1 MRTIVGSVL
10 ILLLATAA
18 PEQTGGTDTSTTAT
32 VTGSTAATATSST
45 AATATGST
53 TGSSTA
59 STAAPTSSTATGST
73 AGSSTA
79 STAAPTS
86 STPTAAPA
94 SSPTATPASSA
105 TATPGSN
112 TTVTSASSTTMTPA
126 SNTTATPVSNT
137 TATPASNT
145 TAVTSTTTGAPVP
158 VTAVILME
166 LNCSLNQD
174 FTSDLSDSSSAG
186 FKNLSAN
193 VEKQFNA
200 TYLKKY
206 PTSFRGYKVKRFWP
220 GSVVQSGELTFSNTS
235 TVPSNDDVAQVLKT
249 AVQNGD
255 VTLPVNTTTISVSP
269 APASSPTATPAS
281 NTTATPASNTTMTSA
296 SNTTAVTSTTTGA
309 PVPVTAVILMEL
321 NCSLNQNFTN
331 DLSNS
336 SSAGFQNL
344 SGNVEAQFNATYL
357 KTYPTSFR
365 GYKVKRFWPGSVVQ
379 SGEIT
384 FTNTSTVPSNAE
396 IAQVLKKAVQN
407 GDVTLPVNTTTISV
421 SLKQVINPTSSTTKS
436 GAAPLLHPVSSAVFW
451 VVTVAPAV
459 LLVSL
464 TEGLFPL
471 RVFA

>member
-112 TTVTSASSTTMTPA
+112 TTVTSASSTTM
-126 SNTTATPVSNT
+126 
-137 TATPASNT
+137 TPASNT